1 MILLQKQKG
10 QSVIKMELMDKW
22 NYIVEVFYILFG
34 KVLFIR
40 LEIVEREK
48 KREVQS
54 VARRVEKDQ

>member
-22 NYIVEVFYILFG
+22 NYIVEVFYILFRE
-34 KVLFIR
+34 VLFIR

-48 KREVQS
+48 KREV
-54 VARRVEKDQ
+54 